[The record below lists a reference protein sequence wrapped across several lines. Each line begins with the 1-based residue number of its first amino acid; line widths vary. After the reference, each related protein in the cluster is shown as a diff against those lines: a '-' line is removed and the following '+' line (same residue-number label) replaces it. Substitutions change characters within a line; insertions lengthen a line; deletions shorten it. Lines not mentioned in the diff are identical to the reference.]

1 MARTLDLTALR
12 SFVAIV
18 EHGGVTRAATRL
30 NLTQSAVSMQ
40 LKRLEATLGQ
50 PLFDRER
57 KAMVPTGQGE
67 LLLSYARRMLD
78 LNDEVWARMTE
89 RAYEGEL
96 TLGAPHDIVYPHIPD
111 VLRRFTRD
119 YPRVRI
125 TLHSSYTHELKEQ
138 FARGDVDVI
147 LTTET
152 APGPDAEILQESEL
166 VWIGAPNGTAWRQ
179 RPLPLAFETG
189 CIFRPWVQ
197 KELDAAGIPWVM
209 AVDSFSIR
217 TVDASISAD
226 IAVHAAINF
235 TVQRRYEVI
244 DHGGALPG
252 LPPIKVAMYVAEGP
266 ANPLAVKLA
275 EVVRQKWLDGG
286 GSQDSLAFA
295 AE

>member
-1 MARTLDLTALR
+1 MARTIDLGALR
-12 SFVAIV
+12 SFVAIC

-40 LKRLEATLGQ
+40 LKRLEASLGQ

-57 KAMVPTGQGE
+57 KAMVPTVQGE
-67 LLLSYARRMLD
+67 MLLSYARRMLD

-89 RAYEGEL
+89 QQYEGEL
-96 TLGAPHDIVYPHIPD
+96 TLGAPHDIVYPHIPE
-111 VLRRFTRD
+111 VLRRFTRE

-138 FARGDVDVI
+138 FARGDIDVI

-152 APGPDAEILQESEL
+152 APDPQAEILQESEL
-166 VWIGAPNGTAWRQ
+166 VWIGAPAGVAWRQ

-197 KELDAAGIPWVM
+197 KALDMAEIPWVM

-226 IAVHAAINF
+226 IAVHAAISF

-244 DHGGALPG
+244 DHGGALPQ
-252 LPPIKVAMYVAEGP
+252 LPPIKVAMYVAEGTH
-266 ANPLAVKLA
+266 NPLAQKLA
-275 EVVRQKWLDGG
+275 EVVRQKWGDG
-286 GSQDSLAFA
+286 LAGHDPLGLA

>member
-18 EHGGVTRAATRL
+18 DNGGVTRAATRL

-57 KAMVPTGQGE
+57 KAMVPTVQGE
-67 LLLSYARRMLD
+67 MLLSYARRMLD

-89 RAYEGEL
+89 QAYEGEL

-152 APGPDAEILQESEL
+152 APDPDAEILQESEL
-166 VWIGAPNGTAWRQ
+166 VWIGAPSGTAWRQ

-197 KELDAAGIPWVM
+197 KALDAADIPWVM

-226 IAVHAAINF
+226 IAVHAAISF

-244 DHGGALPG
+244 DHGGALPL

-266 ANPLAVKLA
+266 ANPLARKLA
-275 EVVRQKWLDGG
+275 EVVREKWLDGG
-286 GSQDSLAFA
+286 GSQDSLAMA